1 MFMSK
6 RVAVIGLDGMPWHI
20 LIKLVKN
27 GAMPNLKKI
36 MSHSTK
42 GILKSTIPP
51 ITPTAWTSMT
61 TGVNPGKHGVFGFM
75 KLTKGSDLSILN
87 SYDVR
92 YPRLHEMVALMGLK
106 SLCVNLPL
114 TYPIYK
120 IRNIHVISD
129 WMAPIL
135 SFYPEK
141 LRKYAAIY
149 PEYMLYH
156 FWSGQEALQNLFEDS
171 IKRVEA
177 INIMIEELNWNVAW
191 IVYTEPDNIFHGWYE
206 DVFTNNMILGI
217 FKKID
222 ETIEKAVN
230 LSDLVMIVSDHGFS
244 KFDYL
249 LSINTL
255 LYKLGFASKTWK
267 RKIKEVDHRPIKF
280 KEKRVKIRIPSEIYK
295 FLSLKQVKFVLKK
308 VFSFLSGGKDI
319 RAEIP
324 SIDLEKSKAFYLSHT
339 NGIWVKTH
347 TLIKQIIESL
357 RKTEGI
363 KGVWRREE
371 VFHGPYVSL
380 APHILISPDYDN
392 GYQLHSS
399 SIYPDVIMKSTV
411 YDHHPDGIFIA
422 YGQEVSPGW
431 VGNINCEDIVPT
443 ILNYLNLPL
452 PVDTDGKI
460 IKGISS
466 TPKKVRYYNYLNHW
480 LLSRRLYK
488 LKI

>member
-1 MFMSK
+1 MSK

-42 GILKSTIPP
+42 GILKSTNPP

-75 KLTKGSDLSILN
+75 KLTKGTDLSILN

-206 DVFTNNMILGI
+206 DV
-217 FKKID
+217 
-222 ETIEKAVN
+222 
-230 LSDLVMIVSDHGFS
+230 S
-244 KFDYL
+244 
-249 LSINTL
+249 
-255 LYKLGFASKTWK
+255 
-267 RKIKEVDHRPIKF
+267 
-280 KEKRVKIRIPSEIYK
+280 
-295 FLSLKQVKFVLKK
+295 
-308 VFSFLSGGKDI
+308 
-319 RAEIP
+319 
-324 SIDLEKSKAFYLSHT
+324 
-339 NGIWVKTH
+339 
-347 TLIKQIIESL
+347 QII
-357 RKTEGI
+357 
-363 KGVWRREE
+363 
-371 VFHGPYVSL
+371 
-380 APHILISPDYDN
+380 
-392 GYQLHSS
+392 
-399 SIYPDVIMKSTV
+399 
-411 YDHHPDGIFIA
+411 
-422 YGQEVSPGW
+422 
-431 VGNINCEDIVPT
+431 
-443 ILNYLNLPL
+443 
-452 PVDTDGKI
+452 
-460 IKGISS
+460 
-466 TPKKVRYYNYLNHW
+466 
-480 LLSRRLYK
+480 
-488 LKI
+488 